1 MMIALVYNRYIKRRF
16 PMPAAR
22 TQRINITFPGDLLED
37 FRRNIPRQKRNQFIV
52 ELVEREMNR
61 IRLQKALRESAGA
74 WSDED
79 YPDLMT
85 IEDVN
90 RYVRELRER
99 PVYRVWE
106 EETPETR
113 GPENQND

>member
-1 MMIALVYNRYIKRRF
+1 MKNLMYNDNIKRRVL
-16 PMPAAR
+16 MAITK
-22 TQRINITFPGDLLED
+22 TQRINVTFPGDLLEE

-52 ELVEREMNR
+52 ELVRREMNH
-61 IRLQKALRESAGA
+61 IRLQKALQESAGA

-99 PVYRVWE
+99 PVYRIWDDE
-106 EETPETR
+106 LSKTDT
-113 GPENQND
+113 PENQND